1 MLCMFNLKPEPGYL
15 ASEASQYSEELRAI
29 VRACLK
35 CAPESRYTSDMLATL
50 IEGGRKSTKVARRG
64 RLFFEEWGV
73 EWL

>member
-50 IEGGRKSTKVARRG
+50 IEGGRG
-64 RLFFEEWGV
+64 RLFLRSGV
-73 EWL
+73 LNGCE